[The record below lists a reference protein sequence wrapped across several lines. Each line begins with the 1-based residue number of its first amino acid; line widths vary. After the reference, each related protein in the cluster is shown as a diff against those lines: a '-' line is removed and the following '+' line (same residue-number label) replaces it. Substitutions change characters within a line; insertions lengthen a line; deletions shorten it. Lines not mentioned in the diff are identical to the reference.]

1 MLFTVN
7 DSRLN
12 FLKRFLTAARA
23 PPASFKIIASPR
35 QRRHSIIIY
44 GAKTAFQTQASAKQ
58 SQTFESCLS
67 GVWKMKLPGGRSS
80 HCPPQ
85 ADWDERFLFWKM
97 KLGRSSLASNSRAR
111 SGHNFWQVCFWSC
124 KNHWPAE
131 RRERTDA
138 RPERHL

>member
-23 PPASFKIIASPR
+23 PPASFKIITSP
-35 QRRHSIIIY
+35 QKRRHCRIIF
-44 GAKTAFQTQASAKQ
+44 GAKIAFQTQASAKQ
-58 SQTFESCLS
+58 AQTFESCLS
-67 GVWKMKLPGGRSS
+67 GVWKIKFPGGRSS
-80 HCPPQ
+80 RCPPQ
-85 ADWDERFLFWKM
+85 ADWEERFLFWKM
-97 KLGRSSLASNSRAR
+97 KLGRSSLASNPRAR
-111 SGHNFWQVCFWSC
+111 SGHNFWQVCFWSW
-124 KNHWPAE
+124 KNLRHTE

>member
-7 DSRLN
+7 DSSLH

-23 PPASFKIIASPR
+23 PPASLKIISSPR
-35 QRRHSIIIY
+35 KRRHCRIIF
-44 GAKTAFQTQASAKQ
+44 GAKIAFQTQASAKQ
-58 SQTFESCLS
+58 AQTFESCLS
-67 GVWKMKLPGGRSS
+67 EVWKMKLPGGRSS
-80 HCPPQ
+80 RCPPQ
-85 ADWDERFLFWKM
+85 ADWEERSLFWKM

-111 SGHNFWQVCFWSC
+111 SGHSFWQVCFWSW
-124 KNHWPAE
+124 KIHRNAD

>member
-7 DSRLN
+7 DSRLH

-23 PPASFKIIASPR
+23 PPASFKIISSPR
-35 QRRHSIIIY
+35 KRRHCRIIF
-44 GAKTAFQTQASAKQ
+44 GAKIAFQTQASAKQ

-67 GVWKMKLPGGRSS
+67 GVWKIKLPGGRSS
-80 HCPPQ
+80 RCPPQ
-85 ADWDERFLFWKM
+85 ADLEERFLFWKM

-111 SGHNFWQVCFWSC
+111 SGHSFWKVCFWSR
-124 KNHWPAE
+124 KNSRPAE
-131 RRERTDA
+131 RRERTVA